1 MLQSNKVRRLAPI
14 MAFCLAIAVVPA
26 ASLRAGEPLPKTS
39 KEGLE
44 LRKQTKQRVVYVKP
58 GATISQYGSVSI
70 LDPYI
75 EFSKDW
81 LRSYNS
87 STRGAS
93 QKISDQDLEKAKQ
106 ELVTQFKTIF
116 REELTKGGYEVKD
129 TAGPGVLVLRPALI
143 NIQVNAPDLMTP
155 GRSTTYVESAGQMTL
170 YLELWDGG
178 TNTILARVLD
188 AQSDSTVYTQNANS
202 VTNKWASERMLR
214 DWADELRTKL
224 DLARGK
230 TKD

>member
-1 MLQSNKVRRLAPI
+1 MLQSSKVRRLVPI
-14 MAFCLAIAVVPA
+14 ILFCLAVAFG
-26 ASLRAGEPLPKTS
+26 LRAAEPLPKVS
-39 KEGLE
+39 NDGLE

-58 GATISQYGSVSI
+58 GATVSQYESVAI

-75 EFSKDW
+75 EFAKNWVRD
-81 LRSYNS
+81 YNS

-93 QKISDQDLEKAKQ
+93 QKISDKDLEKAKQ
-106 ELVTQFKTIF
+106 DLTTQFKTVF
-116 REELTKGGYEVKD
+116 REELTKGGYQVKD
-129 TAGPGVLVLRPALI
+129 GAGPGVLVLRPALI
-143 NIQVNAPDLMTP
+143 NIEVNAPDLMTP

-170 YLELWDGG
+170 YLELWDGAA
-178 TNTILARVLD
+178 NTILARVLD

-230 TKD
+230 SKD

>member
-1 MLQSNKVRRLAPI
+1 MLQTGKIRRLAPI
-14 MAFCLAIAVVPA
+14 IVFCLAVAFVPVAV
-26 ASLRAGEPLPKTS
+26 LRAGEPLPKTS
-39 KEGLE
+39 QDGLE
-44 LRKQTKQRVVYVKP
+44 LRKQTRQRVVYVKP
-58 GATISQYGSVSI
+58 GATVTQFESVAI

-75 EFSKDW
+75 EFSKNWVRD
-81 LRSYNS
+81 YNS

-93 QKISDQDLEKAKQ
+93 RKITDKDLEKAK
-106 ELVTQFKTIF
+106 ENLLTQFKTIF
-116 REELTKGGYEVKD
+116 REELMKGGYTVKD
-129 TAGPGVLVLRPALI
+129 GAEPGVLVLRPALM

-178 TNTILARVLD
+178 TSTILARVVD

-202 VTNKWASERMLR
+202 VTNKWASERILR

-230 TKD
+230 SKD

>member
-1 MLQSNKVRRLAPI
+1 MVCCFAVACAPV
-14 MAFCLAIAVVPA
+14 AV
-26 ASLRAGEPLPKTS
+26 LRAGEPAPKTS
-39 KEGLE
+39 QDGLE

-58 GATISQYGSVSI
+58 GATVTQYESVAI

-75 EFSKDW
+75 EFSKNWVRD
-81 LRSYNS
+81 YNS

-93 QKISDQDLEKAKQ
+93 QKITDNDLEKAKQ
-106 ELVTQFKTIF
+106 DLSTQFKTVF
-116 REELTKGGYEVKD
+116 KEELTKGGYAVKD
-129 TAGPGVLVLRPALI
+129 GAGSGVLVLRPALM
-143 NIQVNAPDLMTP
+143 NIEVNAPDLKTP
-155 GRSTTYVESAGQMTL
+155 GRSSTYVESAGQMTL

-178 TNTILARVLD
+178 TNTILARVAD

-202 VTNKWASERMLR
+202 VTNKWASERILR

-230 TKD
+230 SKD